1 MTLTSR
7 EFWTALH
14 GMVLGALFLLAFTGS
29 AVSLWDLRAE
39 WTTPAGRAGGIRML
53 LIGSWAMAILAW
65 LTVAMGTFVIYPWYR
80 AAPPK
85 GAATSVLAGYPKAVL
100 ISKPQTAGWHEFGM
114 EWKEH
119 VGWLAPIL
127 ATAVAVVATTHRKT
141 LSNEKFIRQ
150 AMLVLLSIAFFSA
163 AVAGLFGAFIDKMAP
178 VR

>member
-1 MTLTSR
+1 
-7 EFWTALH
+7 
-14 GMVLGALFLLAFTGS
+14 
-29 AVSLWDLRAE
+29 
-39 WTTPAGRAGGIRML
+39 
-53 LIGSWAMAILAW
+53 MAILAW